1 MSLILIASQSD
12 FVSAKAAITD
22 FEQTS
27 PEVDKVLIKC
37 SVEGDPS
44 PDVTWYLGNTK
55 LPDKRKYPDYDVTAA
70 ASLRVPTA
78 AVVLHVFLCN
88 CSNPLD
94 SVAKLAKGKF

>member
-1 MSLILIASQSD
+1 MSLILIASKSD
-12 FVSAKAAITD
+12 FVSEKAVITD

-37 SVEGDPS
+37 SVVGDPS
-44 PDVTWYLGNTK
+44 PEVTWYLGNTR

-88 CSNPLD
+88 CSNPLN